1 MLTDEIAA
9 LVRGSIHR
17 AQENGALP
25 SFAEV
30 EIVIEHPQNP
40 EHGDYASNVALRLA
54 RSARMNPLK
63 IASTL
68 APLIAEDRRISA
80 VEAAPPGFL
89 NFTLDSG
96 WLAQQVGL
104 ILEQPN
110 TYGSSQIGNG
120 VRVQLEYVSAN
131 PTGPIHVG
139 GGRGAILGSTMANLM
154 SAAGYDVQREYYVND
169 AGSQMLAFY
178 GTLSARY
185 LEALGQPAEIPT
197 DGYVGA
203 YMIDLAKSIVDE
215 HGDEFRK
222 AANDYLEN
230 PPDARSVTGPESL
243 GKIGLDRMLDSV
255 KESLARIGVT
265 FDNFF
270 SEQTLTSS
278 GDYDEAMSVLAEQGF
293 LEDREGAR
301 WFVSTA
307 LGESKDNV
315 VIRSNGAPTYFA
327 SDIAYHFNK
336 FGKRKFD
343 RVINIWGADH
353 QGHVSRMKAVV
364 KALGFD
370 PSKLNIL
377 ITQMVALKRGSD
389 VIKISKRTGDI
400 ITLDEVVDEVGK
412 DACRFNF
419 LARSADSQMD
429 FDLELAKAEAPENP
443 VYYVQYAH
451 ARISSILR
459 KSGDQGIDHTDGDLA
474 LLTDPAELALIRK
487 MLLFPEL
494 IELTVAQLAPHH
506 LPHYAQDLATSF
518 HGFYNQCRVISDDA
532 ALTKARLRLVG
543 AAQIVLARALHLMGM
558 DAPDHM

>member
-1 MLTDEIAA
+1 M
-9 LVRGSIHR
+9 RGSIHR

-558 DAPDHM
+558 DAPDQM

>member
-1 MLTDEIAA
+1 MLTNEIAA
-9 LVRGSIHR
+9 LVRASIHR
-17 AQENGALP
+17 AQESGALP
-25 SFAEV
+25 AFAEV
-30 EIVIEHPQNP
+30 EIAVEHPQNP
-40 EHGDYASNVALRLA
+40 DHGDYASNVALRLA

-63 IASTL
+63 IANTL
-68 APLIAEDRRISA
+68 APLIAEDQRISA

-96 WLAQQVGL
+96 WLAKQVDL
-104 ILEQPN
+104 ILTQPE
-110 TYGSSQIGNG
+110 TYGSSQIGSG
-120 VRVQLEYVSAN
+120 IHVQLEYVSAN

-185 LEALGQPAEIPT
+185 LEGLGQTAEIPT
-197 DGYVGA
+197 DGYIGT
-203 YMIDLAKSIVDE
+203 YMIDLAKAIVDE
-215 HGDEFRK
+215 HGDEFQE
-222 AANDYLEN
+222 AANAYLQI
-230 PPDARSVTGPESL
+230 PPDARSAAGPEKL
-243 GKIGLDRMLDSV
+243 GKIGLDRMLASV
-255 KESLARIGVT
+255 KKSLARIGVT
-265 FDNFF
+265 FDHFF
-270 SEQTLTSS
+270 SEQTLSSS
-278 GDYDEAMSVLAEQGF
+278 GDYDEAMSVLAGKGF

-353 QGHVSRMKAVV
+353 QGHVSRMKAVI

-370 PSKLNIL
+370 PNKLDIL

-429 FDLELAKAEAPENP
+429 FDLDLAKAEAPENP

-451 ARISSILR
+451 ARIASILR
-459 KSGDQGIDHTDGDLA
+459 NSSEQGIDHTDGDVA

-487 MLLFPEL
+487 MLLLPEL
-494 IELTVAQLAPHH
+494 IELTVDQLAPHH

-518 HGFYNQCRVISDDA
+518 HGFYNQCRVISDDD

-558 DAPDHM
+558 EAPDQM